1 MLIILVFAS
10 VKIQRLEN
18 INSDWGASY
27 QLLQQDYGDSQV
39 LWSEEREQWQKAT
52 EGRDAIIEWYKLQPP
67 KVVTQ
72 TVVKEVPVEVIKEV
86 ITEVEKTVYKEAQN
100 PQSLEELKV
109 FLVDDDTDS
118 HIILKADENGIVQ
131 FNGQCEDMAFQL
143 QQRADDIG
151 MKLDTEILSKPD
163 AIKWRQYIDGDV
175 YSLGVNDG
183 HYICKAVI
191 GNEVWYI
198 SPENDKIWWVYYL
211 D

>member
-100 PQSLEELKV
+100 PQSLE
-109 FLVDDDTDS
+109 
-118 HIILKADENGIVQ
+118 
-131 FNGQCEDMAFQL
+131 
-143 QQRADDIG
+143 
-151 MKLDTEILSKPD
+151 
-163 AIKWRQYIDGDV
+163 
-175 YSLGVNDG
+175 
-183 HYICKAVI
+183 
-191 GNEVWYI
+191 
-198 SPENDKIWWVYYL
+198 
-211 D
+211 